1 MKYFDIT
8 EQKFCDI
15 LRQLKEADE
24 LKCEVDDLIR
34 KHITE
39 GHDFLSGY
47 GMSIDHECAVVDLL
61 ELLTHDKGEWISWWC
76 WEQDYG
82 EGSDTNVY
90 YKNGD
95 ICDVSTPELLY
106 AFLLQEYNEND
117 NDE

>member
-15 LRQLKEADE
+15 IRQLKEADE

-34 KHITE
+34 KHIPE

-76 WEQDYG
+76 WEKDYG
-82 EGSDTNVY
+82 EREDFDAMD
-90 YKNGD
+90 KDGD
-95 ICDVSTPELLY
+95 PIDLSTPELLY
-106 AFLLQEYNEND
+106 AFLLQEYNND
-117 NDE
+117 NNE

>member
-34 KHITE
+34 KHIPE

-61 ELLTHDKGEWISWWC
+61 ELLTHDKGELISWWC
-76 WEQDYG
+76 WEKDYG
-82 EGSDTNVY
+82 EREGFDAMD
-90 YKNGD
+90 KDGD
-95 ICDVSTPELLY
+95 PIDLSTPELLY
-106 AFLLQEYNEND
+106 AFLLQEYNND